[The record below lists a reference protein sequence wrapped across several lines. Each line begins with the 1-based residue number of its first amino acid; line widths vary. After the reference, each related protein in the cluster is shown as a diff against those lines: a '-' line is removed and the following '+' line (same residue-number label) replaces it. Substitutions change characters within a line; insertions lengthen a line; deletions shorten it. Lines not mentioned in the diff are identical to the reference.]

1 MPLLLSPA
9 SGALRDARSGAWV
22 LPRGGS
28 KASSLDLL
36 VLAAPAVRF
45 PAGGERERGVADRG
59 RSVFFLFFIFWE
71 PLVCFW
77 QPDFLFGFFS

>member
-28 KASSLDLL
+28 KASSLELL

-59 RSVFFLFFIFWE
+59 RSVFFLFFYFLGAFGLFLAARF
-71 PLVCFW
+71 PLW
-77 QPDFLFGFFS
+77 FF